1 MPTSGSSSPAP
12 TGRSLAGPPGS
23 ILRVEPWL
31 VVWLVNGLVSIG
43 VLLVL
48 LAFLIRHVILLGRTA
63 RRLQEELQPIAD
75 ELAAGSARAAD
86 TAARFSGRAAGTA
99 RRQGRR

>member
-1 MPTSGSSSPAP
+1 M
-12 TGRSLAGPPGS
+12 
-23 ILRVEPWL
+23 EPWL

-63 RRLQEELQPIAD
+63 RRMQEELQPIAD
-75 ELAAGSARAAD
+75 ELAASSARAAD
-86 TAARFSGRAAGTA
+86 TAGRFSDRAAGTA